1 MRIFSLQFGLIVAGI
16 VLVVGVL
23 LYNHWVLRR
32 ARAMRDCA
40 RLVESP
46 SESTRVEPSLH
57 VMQAGPASDEPR
69 DQPVAASAPEAM
81 VVAESISGGGGTP
94 DNAFP
99 ADDAAR
105 WQIPMDD
112 VASLP
117 SVPTPT
123 RGRDDVQRGTYR
135 DPTHTQPDPD
145 IECVV
150 VLRPAAPVG
159 VHALAAG
166 LHARLGKPLRWFGHR
181 DASTAWQ
188 RLGVDSAGEFAEI
201 AGCLLLADRNGA
213 AGRNQIDAFLRLVGD
228 LAPTLPAT
236 FTTRSVDD
244 ETARAEALDRLCA
257 ELDMQI
263 GITIQKT
270 DGSAIAGTVMAAT
283 KLPLRKW
290 FLAMYLMTQ
299 SKNAISALEMK
310 RQLGVTYKTAWAMK
324 HKLLE
329 VMVQREAQRQL
340 AGRIE
345 IDDAYLG
352 GERTGG
358 KPGRGSENKI
368 PFVAAIETNPQGQP
382 IFIRLDLVKS
392 FKQRDIQAWAKTAL
406 AAQANAVSDGLWGFQ
421 GVTAQEGVLHQVYVT
436 GHGKQAAQH
445 PQFHWVN
452 TLLGNLKTALAGT
465 YHAFG
470 FAKYAK
476 RYLAEFQYRFNRRF
490 DLASMLPRLLRAAA
504 TTAPQPLR
512 KLRLSEVGS

>member
-135 DPTHTQPDPD
+135 DTTHTQPDPD

-270 DGSAIAGTVMAAT
+270 DGSAIAGTRLRGVAEASGFRLAPSGRFEWVQEETGNVVYTLQNMSGEPFSLEGLRTAT
-283 KLPLRKW
+283 LTGIVFVLDVPCVADPARAFDQMKL
-290 FLAMYLMTQ
+290 A
-299 SKNAISALEMK
+299 
-310 RQLGVTYKTAWAMK
+310 
-324 HKLLE
+324 
-329 VMVQREAQRQL
+329 
-340 AGRIE
+340 AGRL
-345 IDDAYLG
+345 ARTVG
-352 GERTGG
+352 GEMVDDNRRILADG
-358 KPGRGSENKI
+358 
-368 PFVAAIETNPQGQP
+368 
-382 IFIRLDLVKS
+382 
-392 FKQRDIQAWAKTAL
+392 AL
-406 AAQANAVSDGLWGFQ
+406 ATTRAAVVS
-421 GVTAQEGVLHQVYVT
+421 
-436 GHGKQAAQH
+436 AAA
-445 PQFHWVN
+445 
-452 TLLGNLKTALAGT
+452 ALADVHIEPG
-465 YHAFG
+465 
-470 FAKYAK
+470 
-476 RYLAEFQYRFNRRF
+476 
-490 DLASMLPRLLRAAA
+490 SPRAL
-504 TTAPQPLR
+504 
-512 KLRLSEVGS
+512 KLFSA

>member
-1 MRIFSLQFGLIVAGI
+1 MAMNQVQFQKGLSLEDFFQKYGHDMQCEDA
-16 VLVVGVL
+16 LV
-23 LYNHWVLRR
+23 
-32 ARAMRDCA
+32 
-40 RLVESP
+40 
-46 SESTRVEPSLH
+46 
-57 VMQAGPASDEPR
+57 
-69 DQPVAASAPEAM
+69 
-81 VVAESISGGGGTP
+81 
-94 DNAFP
+94 
-99 ADDAAR
+99 AAR
-105 WQIPMDD
+105 WPGGYQC
-112 VASLP
+112 S
-117 SVPTPT
+117 
-123 RGRDDVQRGTYR
+123 R
-135 DPTHTQPDPD
+135 
-145 IECVV
+145 C
-150 VLRPAAPVG
+150 
-159 VHALAAG
+159 
-166 LHARLGKPLRWFGHR
+166 
-181 DASTAWQ
+181 
-188 RLGVDSAGEFAEI
+188 
-201 AGCLLLADRNGA
+201 
-213 AGRNQIDAFLRLVGD
+213 AGRRVSMTHHGRRLW
-228 LAPTLPAT
+228 
-236 FTTRSVDD
+236 
-244 ETARAEALDRLCA
+244 ECLDCGY
-257 ELDMQI
+257 QC
-263 GITIQKT
+263 
-270 DGSAIAGTVMAAT
+270 SAIAGTVMAAT

-368 PFVAAIETNPQGQP
+368 PFVAAIETNPQGRP